1 MPAGRFSEA
10 ERAPYYARALA
21 SVAQAQNDSALR
33 RAALEHYADH
43 CEARASE
50 RGGAPHVLA
59 WISRARR
66 ARELAKEE
74 H

>member
-10 ERAPYYARALA
+10 ERAPYYDNALT
-21 SVAQAQNDSALR
+21 

-43 CEARASE
+43 AEACARE
-50 RGGAPHVLA
+50 RSFNAAQVAA
-59 WISRARR
+59 WIARSRR
-66 ARELAKEE
+66 ARELAKE

>member
-21 SVAQAQNDSALR
+21 SIAQTQNDNALT

-43 CEARASE
+43 AEACARE
-50 RGGAPHVLA
+50 RSFNAAQVAA
-59 WISRARR
+59 WIARSRR
-66 ARELAKEE
+66 ARELAKE